1 MYSLNLSVGP
11 QQQQDAN
18 GIVGPNPVLGVK
30 EFHVAKA
37 LLEGRQER
45 L

>member
-1 MYSLNLSVGP
+1 MYSLNLSDRP
-11 QQQQDAN
+11 QQQQDVN
-18 GIVGPNPVLGVK
+18 GRGPNPVLGVK